1 MRLYE
6 IVNKLKQL
14 EQVQEI
20 KKLRQVIIQGINPDG
35 SEGDQV
41 IISLV

>member
-6 IVNKLKQL
+6 IINKLKQL
-14 EQVQEI
+14 EQAQEI
-20 KKLRQVIIQGINPDG
+20 KKLGQVIIQGINPDG
-35 SEGDQV
+35 SEGEQV